1 MPMNRREMLKFTAF
15 LTGGAVSAS
24 FASVFLSGCSRPAE
38 EVSDLLF
45 FGSEQFEIVTLLADT
60 ILPRTDSPSASD
72 VNVHYTI
79 DTMIGLVFD
88 TGFKNKFLKQWADL
102 ENHLIVHNFQRL
114 NQAERVEL
122 LRRLELNRNSD
133 TENARLAYV
142 ELKQQTIAY
151 YLATEKIGKNHLNY
165 LPVPGGYEP
174 CITVDDVENR
184 AWAIR

>member
-1 MPMNRREMLKFTAF
+1 MNRREMLKYMAF

-38 EVSDLLF
+38 ELSDLLF
-45 FGSEQFEIVTLLADT
+45 FDSEQFKIVTLLTDT

-72 VNVHYTI
+72 VNVHNTI

-88 TGFKNKFLKQWADL
+88 TTFKNKFTKQWADL
-102 ENHLIVHNFQRL
+102 ENHLTAHNFRQL

-122 LRRLELNRNSD
+122 LRRLELNRISK

-151 YLATEKIGKNHLNY
+151 YLTTEEIGKNHLNY

-174 CITVDDVENR
+174 CITLSDVENT

>member
-1 MPMNRREMLKFTAF
+1 MNRREMHKYTAF

-38 EVSDLLF
+38 EVSELLF
-45 FGSEQFEIVTLLADT
+45 FDTEQFEMVTLLADT

-88 TGFKNKFLKQWADL
+88 TEFKNKFIEQWADL
-102 ENHLIVHNFQRL
+102 ENHLTAHNYRQL
-114 NQAERVEL
+114 NQPERVEL
-122 LRRLELNRNSD
+122 LRRLELNRNSE
-133 TENARLAYV
+133 TQNARLAYV
-142 ELKQQTIAY
+142 ELKQQAIAY
-151 YLATEKIGKNHLNY
+151 YLTTEKIGKNHLNY
-165 LPVPGGYEP
+165 LPIPGGYEP